1 MGYIK
6 ILRPANFIF
15 VGICVF
21 FGAMYPTFQLEG
33 YFWRIMAAAFSAM
46 LIAGAGY
53 VVNDYFDLDID
64 RINKPHRMLPSG
76 MMFPRTALI
85 YGLML
90 FFCGIILSYFT
101 TSITCIL
108 LAFINAVLL
117 YLYARYFKREFVS
130 GNIVVAYTAAS
141 TFVYGGVVTGN
152 LEQSLIIAV
161 YAFLY
166 TLMREIIK
174 DMEDRDADAQNGAKT
189 LAIRW
194 QKNSVINLFL
204 VAVVIIILLSGF
216 LYMDMRINNS
226 VLVLLMFFVI
236 LPLMIFYRILKTTNK
251 ENIYRR
257 ISQLMKL
264 DMFILLLIFIIGN
277 NI

>member
-1 MGYIK
+1 
-6 ILRPANFIF
+6 
-15 VGICVF
+15 
-21 FGAMYPTFQLEG
+21 
-33 YFWRIMAAAFSAM
+33 M

-64 RINKPHRMLPSG
+64 RINKPQRILPSG
-76 MMFPRTALI
+76 VILPRTALI
-85 YGLML
+85 YGLIL

-101 TSITCIL
+101 ASITCIL

-141 TFVYGGVVTGN
+141 TFIYGGVVTGN
-152 LEQSLIIAV
+152 LEQSLMIAV

-166 TLMREIIK
+166 TLLREIIK

-194 QKNSVINLFL
+194 QKSSVINLFL
-204 VAVVIIILLSGF
+204 IAVVIIILLSGF
-216 LYMDMRINNS
+216 LYMDLRINNS

-236 LPLMIFYRILKTTNK
+236 LPLMIFYRILKATNK

-257 ISQLMKL
+257 ISQLMKF
-264 DMFILLLIFIIGN
+264 DMFILLLIFAIGN
-277 NI
+277 KI